1 MRNVL
6 SRSMGKA
13 RKLLK
18 SELWE
23 SVSEDVATYMTDG
36 NRSRNLYTDLSGQGH
51 SEKLNLDKFILCDE
65 CNDRFRCEAEN

>member
-1 MRNVL
+1 
-6 SRSMGKA
+6 
-13 RKLLK
+13 
-18 SELWE
+18 
-23 SVSEDVATYMTDG
+23 MTDG